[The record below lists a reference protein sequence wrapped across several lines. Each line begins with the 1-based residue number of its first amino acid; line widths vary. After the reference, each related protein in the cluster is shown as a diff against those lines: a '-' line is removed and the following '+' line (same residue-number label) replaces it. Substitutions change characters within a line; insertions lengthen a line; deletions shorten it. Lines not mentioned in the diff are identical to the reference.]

1 MKILSVIM
9 VEFCFVLGM
18 EKEYIFMKMVMCIR
32 VNGNG
37 IKSMD
42 MVFIYMLM
50 EKSELCC
57 LVYFFVLV
65 KNCKVDIE

>member
-50 EKSELCC
+50 EKCELCC
-57 LVYFFVLV
+57 
-65 KNCKVDIE
+65 